1 MAANVEAAATGDRR
15 KALVALR
22 DTLAEQL
29 DSTEAQIHAQLAAQY
44 RATLTEIDEIDAA
57 KAGKPKGVRDELK
70 AKREARSGG
79 RTKANASRN
88 A

>member
-1 MAANVEAAATGDRR
+1 MASNLQAAQTGDRR
-15 KALVALR
+15 QALVSLR
-22 DTLAEQL
+22 DTLAVML
-29 DSTEAQIHAQLAAQY
+29 DQTEAQIHAQLAAQY
-44 RATLTEIDEIDAA
+44 RATLAEIDEIDAA